1 MTTKFDFYSTTDEVL
16 KGIDLRGKR
25 ILVTGVSAGLG
36 LETARVLVEHGAEV
50 IGTARNIAKAES
62 ATSQI
67 REIAGAG
74 NGTFEIIQLDL
85 ADLKSVK
92 ACVEG
97 LLNMQRHLDII
108 IANAGIMAAPFGKT
122 MQGFESQFGTN
133 YLGHFALITRLALL
147 MQKGSRIVMLSS
159 AAHHIADVDL
169 NDINFEYSTYDKWVA
184 YGRSKTAC
192 ALLAVEF
199 DRRYRDK
206 GIRATA
212 VHPGGIRTELQRHYP
227 EQEEAALV
235 ASINA
240 ANAEAGLPPF
250 EYKTIPQGAAT
261 SVWAA
266 VVADAEQVGGR
277 YCEDCHVAEID
288 DSEGIHGGIRSYACS
303 PERANAL
310 WNIGE
315 ELLGNHR

>member
-67 REIAGAG
+67 REIAGTG

-92 ACVEG
+92 ACAEG

-122 MQGFESQFGTN
+122 TQGFESQFGTN

-147 MQKGSRIVMLSS
+147 MQRGSRIVMLSS

-169 NDINFEYSTYDKWVA
+169 NDINFEHSPYDKWVA

-192 ALLAVEF
+192 ALLAVAF